1 MILITT
7 AMMAEARP
15 IIKAL
20 DLKCI
25 DKGANLYQ
33 NKDFV
38 LTVTGVGI
46 ANCAANTGWAFGRY
60 SDVTGA
66 VNIGIAG
73 SRNRKRGE
81 VIIADTV
88 LQAST
93 GHIFVPD
100 TLYVTPFAGARVVTC
115 DSPELNGKSGEA
127 YDMEAYGFVRAAY
140 PHLTTD
146 KIAVVKI
153 ISDGADEEVSAITA
167 NDVTALVEAN
177 IDNIVGFV
185 RSFAEYCSEK
195 KFTVDTSFH
204 EQRIAEAFRLTV
216 SQREILK
223 KELMNCAV
231 YYGTLPDVSRL
242 IPQPETKKKEN
253 AKAFEAFIDRMRKNE
268 DCIPVEISN
277 PVLPKRRFFDRIYVE
292 DEVLNHPS
300 TQRVTQ
306 RFKDASVIRIPHY
319 KSVFNVGRQNIVAQK
334 YRKNLILAKAT
345 GQLVYKG
352 SDYCNAFGFD
362 KFYYCSTV
370 MGCAY
375 GCEYCYLAGIYNSAN
390 IVAFVNTED
399 FFAEL
404 ERECGDEPSLVC
416 CSYDSDII
424 ALDGVLDTVGAWLD
438 FAKNHQNITL
448 EIRTKSGNLA
458 AFDREPIPNVIIA
471 YTVSPDKVSDSYE
484 PSSPPLRARL
494 SAARRLSDAGW
505 RVRLCMEPIL
515 YPVVKIEEYFALA
528 DEIAQDAVQRRYE
541 DVVVGEFRMNRQCF
555 AKIAELLLHSK
566 LFHNP
571 FHYNDG
577 TFVSYNGASEA
588 VKMISERIRM
598 NCDVKVVEF
607 EYSADNKEHT

>member
-20 DLKCI
+20 GLKCI
-25 DKGANLYQ
+25 DKGINLYE
-33 NKDFV
+33 NNDFV
-38 LTVTGVGI
+38 LKVTGVGI
-46 ANCAANTGWAFGRY
+46 AECAADTGWAFGRY
-60 SDVTGA
+60 NDITGA
-66 VNIGIAG
+66 VNIGVAG
-73 SRNRKRGE
+73 SNDHKKGD

-100 TLYVTPFAGARVVTC
+100 VLYGTKFKGSRVVTH
-115 DSPELNGKSGEA
+115 DSPELNGKNGEVH
-127 YDMEAYGFVRAAY
+127 DMEAYGFVRASY

-153 ISDGADEEVSAITA
+153 ISDGADADTQIVTA
-167 NDVTALVEAN
+167 ADVTGLVESN
-177 IDNIVGFV
+177 IDNIVEFV
-185 RSFAEYCSEK
+185 RSFAEYCSEE
-195 KFTVDTSFH
+195 KFTVDISLH
-204 EQRIAEAFRLTV
+204 EQKIAEVFRLTV

-231 YYGTLPDVSRL
+231 YYQALPDVSKL
-242 IPQPETKKKEN
+242 LYQPEAKKSEN
-253 AKAFEAFIDRMRKNE
+253 ARAFEAFIEQMRRNE
-268 DCIPVEISN
+268 NCIPIDIAK
-277 PVLPKRRFFDRIYVE
+277 PVLQKRRFFDRIYVE
-292 DEVLNHPS
+292 DGVLNHPS
-300 TQRVTQ
+300 AQRVTQ
-306 RFKDASVIRIPHY
+306 KFKNASVIKIPHY
-319 KSVFNVGRQNIVAQK
+319 KSVFNVGRQNITAQK

-404 ERECGDEPSLVC
+404 ERECGDEPSFVC

-424 ALDGVLDTVGAWLD
+424 ALDSVLDTVGAWLD
-438 FAKNHQNITL
+438 FAKKHENITL
-448 EIRTKSGNLA
+448 EIRTKSTNVA
-458 AFDREPIPNVIIA
+458 AFECEPIPNVIIA
-471 YTVSPDKVSDSYE
+471 YTVSPESASREFE
-484 PSSPPLRARL
+484 PSSPPLRARIL
-494 SAARRLSDAGW
+494 AARKLCDAGW

-528 DEIAQDAVQRRYE
+528 DEIAHDAAQRKYE

-555 AKIAELLLHSK
+555 ARIAQLLPNSK

-571 FHYNDG
+571 FYYNDG